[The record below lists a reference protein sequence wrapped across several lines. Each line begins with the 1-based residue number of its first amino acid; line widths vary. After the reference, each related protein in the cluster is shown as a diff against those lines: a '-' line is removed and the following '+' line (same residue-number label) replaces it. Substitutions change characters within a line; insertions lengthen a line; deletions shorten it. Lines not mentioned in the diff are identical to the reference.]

1 MEKVAQITDDVVAEL
16 LNYIDAL
23 PNEKRKKGN
32 QGNHKRIEYKHLIS
46 AFDIETTRIPEIEQS
61 IMYIW
66 QWCFQGYG
74 TVYGRTWDEFLNL
87 FNSIN
92 SILYERQ
99 SIVVFVH
106 NLSYEFQFLSGIY
119 DFAPSDVFAVKSR
132 KVLKATAN
140 HIEFRC
146 SYLHSNMSLDEYTHK
161 MGVEHAKISGFDYT
175 KIRYPWTEMTDE
187 EIQYC
192 VHDVKGLCEAISIE
206 MHHDGDNL
214 YTFPLTSTGYVRRDV
229 KKALHDANYRIY
241 KDLFPDWNLY
251 QLLREAF
258 RGGNTHANRYYVGK
272 ILNIVYSADRSSSYP
287 DVICNKEFPIKP
299 FFFHGEMSF
308 NDVLRKIHIRH
319 KAVVMRV
326 AITNIRLHNEHWGC
340 PYISYDKCRVA
351 KDFERD
357 NGRILKAS
365 YIETAI
371 TDVDLEIIME
381 EYDWDDIVC
390 YDVYTSSYGKLPKP
404 IIEQNLKYF
413 DAKTSLKN
421 VPGEELFY
429 MKSKNKLNSIYG
441 MMAQDP
447 VKINIIYSNGE
458 FTLEDT
464 DPEKVLEAYNNKN
477 PFLPYQ
483 WGVWTTAWARWALEQ
498 GIKAAGETF
507 VYCDTDS
514 VKSLRPINIKD
525 FNEKAKSDSIK
536 SRAHAKDPKGQEHYM
551 GIYETEDTYTRFLT
565 WGAKKYAYEYE
576 DGSPHITIAGVS
588 KKFGA
593 KELGNKGGLEVLKPG
608 FIFSDSNKL
617 ESVYNDAS
625 FGRYE
630 IDGRNIYITKNV
642 VLRPTTYE
650 LGITAEYMRLLEYC

>member
-1 MEKVAQITDDVVAEL
+1 MCEAVKNEICDL
-16 LNYIDAL
+16 ILNL

-32 QGNHKRIEYKHLIS
+32 QGNHKRVEYKHIVT
-46 AFDIETTRIPEIEQS
+46 AFDIETTRLEDIEQS

-66 QWCFQGYG
+66 QWHFDVYG
-74 TVYGRTWDEFLNL
+74 TVYGRTWDEFLEL
-87 FNSIN
+87 FNAIN
-92 SILYERQ
+92 SVLDQRQ
-99 SIVVFVH
+99 YIVVYVH

-119 DFAPSDVFAVKSR
+119 PFQPNQVFAVKSR
-132 KVLKATAN
+132 KVLKAN
-140 HIEFRC
+140 MGHLELRC

-161 MGVEHAKISGFDYT
+161 MGVEHAKISGFDYN
-175 KIRYPWTEMTDE
+175 KIRYPWTELTSDE
-187 EIQYC
+187 LEYC
-192 VHDVKGLCEAISIE
+192 VSDVIGLVEAIKIE

-214 YTFPLTSTGYVRRDV
+214 YTIPLTSTGYVRRDV
-229 KKALHDANYRIY
+229 KKALHDAHYRIF

-272 ILNIVYSADRSSSYP
+272 ILNNVYSADRSSSYP
-287 DVICNKEFPIKP
+287 DVICNKEFPVKP
-299 FFFHGEMSF
+299 FFHQGEMSI
-308 NDVLRKIHIRH
+308 DEVLHKIRVRH
-319 KAVVMRV
+319 KAVIMRV
-326 AITNIRLHNEHWGC
+326 AFTNIRLHNEFWGC
-340 PYISYDKCRVA
+340 PYISYDKCKVC
-351 KDFERD
+351 KEYERD

-365 YIETAI
+365 YIETTI
-371 TDVDLEIIME
+371 TDIDLEIIME

-390 YDVYTSSYGKLPKP
+390 YDVYTSSYGKLPRP
-404 IIEQNLKYF
+404 IIEQNLKYY
-413 DAKTSLKN
+413 DAKTSLKG
-421 VPGEELFY
+421 VHGEEIFY

-536 SRAHAKDPKGQEHYM
+536 SGAHARDPKGQEHYM

-593 KELGNKGGLEVLKPG
+593 KELASKGGLEVLKPG
-608 FIFSDSNKL
+608 FIFTDANKL
-617 ESVYNDAS
+617 ESVYND
-625 FGRYE
+625 GNYGTYTMG
-630 IDGRNIYITKNV
+630 DNTLYITRNV
-642 VLRPTTYE
+642 VLRPTTYQ

>member
-1 MEKVAQITDDVVAEL
+1 MVKRMCEAVKNEICDL
-16 LNYIDAL
+16 ILNL

-32 QGNHKRIEYKHLIS
+32 QGNHKRVEYKHIVT
-46 AFDIETTRIPEIEQS
+46 AFDIETTRLEDIEQS

-66 QWCFQGYG
+66 QWHFDVYG
-74 TVYGRTWDEFLNL
+74 TVYGRTWDEFLEL
-87 FNSIN
+87 FNAIN
-92 SILYERQ
+92 SVLDQRQ
-99 SIVVFVH
+99 YIVVYVH

-119 DFAPSDVFAVKSR
+119 PFQPNQVFAVKSR
-132 KVLKATAN
+132 KVLKAN
-140 HIEFRC
+140 MGHLELRC

-161 MGVEHAKISGFDYT
+161 MGVEHAKISGFDYN
-175 KIRYPWTEMTDE
+175 KIRYPWTELTSDE
-187 EIQYC
+187 LEYC
-192 VHDVKGLCEAISIE
+192 VSDVIGLVEAIKIE

-214 YTFPLTSTGYVRRDV
+214 YTIPLTSTGYVRRDV
-229 KKALHDANYRIY
+229 KKALHDAHYRIF

-272 ILNIVYSADRSSSYP
+272 ILNNVYSADRSSSYP
-287 DVICNKEFPIKP
+287 DVICNKEFPVKP
-299 FFFHGEMSF
+299 FFHQGEMSI
-308 NDVLRKIHIRH
+308 DEVLHKIRVRH
-319 KAVVMRV
+319 KAVIMRV
-326 AITNIRLHNEHWGC
+326 AFTNIRLHNEFWGC
-340 PYISYDKCRVA
+340 PYISYDKCKVC
-351 KDFERD
+351 KEYERD

-365 YIETAI
+365 YIETTI
-371 TDVDLEIIME
+371 TDIDLEIIME

-390 YDVYTSSYGKLPKP
+390 YDVYTSSYGKLPRP
-404 IIEQNLKYF
+404 IIEQNLKYY
-413 DAKTSLKN
+413 DAKTSLKG
-421 VPGEELFY
+421 VHGEEIFY

-536 SRAHAKDPKGQEHYM
+536 SGAHARDPKGQEHYM

-593 KELGNKGGLEVLKPG
+593 KELASKGGLEVLKPG
-608 FIFSDSNKL
+608 FIFTDANKL
-617 ESVYNDAS
+617 ESVYND
-625 FGRYE
+625 GNYGTYTMG
-630 IDGRNIYITKNV
+630 DNTLYITRNV
-642 VLRPTTYE
+642 VLRPTTYQ
-650 LGITAEYMRLLEYC
+650 LGITAEYMRLLKYC

>member
-1 MEKVAQITDDVVAEL
+1 MVKRMCEAVKNEICDL
-16 LNYIDAL
+16 ILNL

-32 QGNHKRIEYKHLIS
+32 QGNHKRVEYKHIVT
-46 AFDIETTRIPEIEQS
+46 AFDIETTRLEDIEQS

-66 QWCFQGYG
+66 QWHFDVYG
-74 TVYGRTWDEFLNL
+74 TVYGRTWDEFLEL
-87 FNSIN
+87 FNAIN
-92 SILYERQ
+92 SVLDQRQ
-99 SIVVFVH
+99 YIVVYVH

-119 DFAPSDVFAVKSR
+119 PFQPNQVFAVKSR
-132 KVLKATAN
+132 KVLKAN
-140 HIEFRC
+140 MGHLELRC

-161 MGVEHAKISGFDYT
+161 MGVEHAKISGFDYN
-175 KIRYPWTEMTDE
+175 KIRYPWTELTSDE
-187 EIQYC
+187 LEYC
-192 VHDVKGLCEAISIE
+192 VSDVIGLVEAIKIE

-214 YTFPLTSTGYVRRDV
+214 YTIPLTSTGYVRRDV
-229 KKALHDANYRIY
+229 KKALHDAHYRIF

-272 ILNIVYSADRSSSYP
+272 ILNNVYSADRSSSYP
-287 DVICNKEFPIKP
+287 DVICNKEFPVKP
-299 FFFHGEMSF
+299 FFHQGEMSI
-308 NDVLRKIHIRH
+308 DEVLHKIRVRH
-319 KAVVMRV
+319 KAVIMRV
-326 AITNIRLHNEHWGC
+326 AFTNIRLHNEFWGC
-340 PYISYDKCRVA
+340 PYISYDKCKVC
-351 KDFERD
+351 KEYERD

-365 YIETAI
+365 YIETTI
-371 TDVDLEIIME
+371 TDIDLEIIME

-390 YDVYTSSYGKLPKP
+390 YDVYTSSYGKLPRP
-404 IIEQNLKYF
+404 IIEQNLKYY
-413 DAKTSLKN
+413 DAKTSLKG
-421 VPGEELFY
+421 VHGEEIFY

-536 SRAHAKDPKGQEHYM
+536 SGAHARDPKGQEHYM

-593 KELGNKGGLEVLKPG
+593 KELASKGGLEVLKPG
-608 FIFSDSNKL
+608 FIFTDANKL
-617 ESVYNDAS
+617 ESVYND
-625 FGRYE
+625 GNYGTYTMG
-630 IDGRNIYITKNV
+630 DNTLYITRNV
-642 VLRPTTYE
+642 VLRPTTYQ